1 MTNSSLVTFA
11 LRDTVLNDT
20 ALCCMSDR
28 ILDKIRQIWKLRFY
42 TLVEPIN
49 THVLVAIC
57 DHGVE
62 DDAVF
67 STDDFDSRGG
77 VGWRG
82 KKNSV
87 YLHLHI
93 KRNHVDL
100 WYIILHKISQCL
112 AGNRAC
118 GCGFLHCVVLNF
130 CLFSVKIN
138 DSPITLNSSF
148 ITAWYPGK
156 RAWVQQLTSYSL
168 TLQVLHF
175 STWFFHS

>member
-20 ALCCMSDR
+20 VLCCMSDR

-82 KKNSV
+82 KKKKCLSASTNKKEPCWFMVYNS
-87 YLHLHI
+87 
-93 KRNHVDL
+93 
-100 WYIILHKISQCL
+100 
-112 AGNRAC
+112 A
-118 GCGFLHCVVLNF
+118 
-130 CLFSVKIN
+130 
-138 DSPITLNSSF
+138 
-148 ITAWYPGK
+148 
-156 RAWVQQLTSYSL
+156 
-168 TLQVLHF
+168 
-175 STWFFHS
+175 